1 MDLPNNNHIDL
12 KPLTSG
18 QIAEYC
24 HVSLRAVL
32 KWIAAGKLKAYR
44 TPGQHSRIDV
54 NDFISFL
61 QTYRMPIP
69 AALASYGS
77 SKKRILIVDDD
88 KGIVHSIR
96 RNLMRDNKYEIE
108 VAYNGFSAGQK
119 FSIFRPD
126 FVILDILMPG
136 VDGYEICTQIRR
148 NKAHNNVKIL
158 VVSGVDTYAEV
169 KKMMDLGADDY
180 LPKPFSNQALQE
192 KMKKLLGEDH
202 GYL

>member
-1 MDLPNNNHIDL
+1 MSNTHNTDL

-61 QTYRMPIP
+61 HTYHMPIP
-69 AALASYGS
+69 AQLTCYLP

-88 KGIVHSIR
+88 KGIVHSIQ
-96 RNLMRDNKYEIE
+96 RNLMRDNKYEVD
-108 VAYNGFSAGQK
+108 VAYDGFSAGQK
-119 FSIFRPD
+119 FSTFRPD
-126 FVILDILMPG
+126 FIILDILMEG
-136 VDGYEICTQIRR
+136 VNGYEICAQIRR
-148 NKAHNNVKIL
+148 QEANKNVKIL
-158 VVSGVDTYAEV
+158 VVSGVDTSEEI

-180 LPKPFSNQALQE
+180 LAKPFTNQALQE

-202 GYL
+202 EPH